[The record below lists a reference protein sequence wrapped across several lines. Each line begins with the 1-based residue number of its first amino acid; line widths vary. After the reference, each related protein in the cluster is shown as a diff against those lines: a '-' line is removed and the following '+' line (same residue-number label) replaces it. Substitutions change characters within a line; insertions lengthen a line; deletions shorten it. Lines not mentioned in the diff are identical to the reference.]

1 MKRRVLMMMMVAFLG
16 MTTVNAQTL
25 RGSNGQSIGR
35 IDRDGTI
42 RGSNGQSIG
51 RYDNNGTVRGSNGQT
66 IGKVERD
73 GTIRDANG
81 RSIGKAQNCDPKQAA
96 ASFFFYK

>member
-25 RGSNGQSIGR
+25 RGSNGQSIGK

-51 RYDNNGTVRGSNGQT
+51 KVRQ
-66 IGKVERD
+66 
-73 GTIRDANG
+73 
-81 RSIGKAQNCDPKQAA
+81 
-96 ASFFFYK
+96 